1 MARRRRQEDE
11 RQRQEAERVAASAD
25 RVRAERRRLLRSV
38 ALPTEGEVPFDYDVA
53 VAFLVEKGLSETQ
66 VREGSMPPVSLDFV
80 SELLAEHLPEGPLLG
95 LHVGNFVGV
104 SLAQLTAAMRAKDE
118 DALVVSIDPGMPHRG
133 IQAPDRATL
142 SLLDRFGLTANNLLV
157 TGFTLTRNVRD
168 DGYASLEYPL
178 AAIPAD
184 TAAAALKEDAACE
197 QVLPN
202 LARLL
207 PGRFDVAVLDGNHD
221 GDYLREELRHV
232 DVALRSGGLLVIDD
246 IGTSFYE
253 GLRDAFEDLSA
264 GGGGYTQL
272 GNDGRVGVLARTLH
286 SETGPA

>member
-1 MARRRRQEDE
+1 MSRD
-11 RQRQEAERVAASAD
+11 
-25 RVRAERRRLLRSV
+25 
-38 ALPTEGEVPFDYDVA
+38 
-53 VAFLVEKGLSETQ
+53 
-66 VREGSMPPVSLDFV
+66 SLDFV
-80 SELLAEHLPEGPLLG
+80 GKLLAEHLPAGPPLG

-104 SLAQLTAAMRAKDE
+104 SLAHLTAAMRAKHE

-133 IQAPDRATL
+133 IQAPDRVTL

-157 TGFTLTRNVRD
+157 TGFTLARNIRD
-168 DGYASLEYPL
+168 EGYVISETAPL
-178 AAIPAD
+178 AAISAD
-184 TAAAALKEDAACE
+184 TAATALEKDAACE

-232 DVALRSGGLLVIDD
+232 DVALRPGGLLVIDD
-246 IGTSFYE
+246 IHTSFWA
-253 GLRDAFEDLSA
+253 GVRAVFDDLSA
-264 GGGGYTQL
+264 EGSGYAL
-272 GNDGRVGVLARTLH
+272 VGNDGRVAVLARTPH